1 MWYVTF
7 CFFQQKTA
15 YELRIRDWSSDVCS
29 SDLGATVGQVALER
43 ADPDLIRDIIA
54 RRQITSFCAPPTLY
68 RQLVLA
74 DFAAH
79 DLSGLRHCTSAGEP
93 LNPEVIRAWRE
104 GTGGLT
110 IYDGYG
116 QSESTLLV
124 GTFPAMPVCPG
135 SMGKDRKSVG

>member
-1 MWYVTF
+1 MGGQTSALPISGWAKAAWGGLF
-7 CFFQQKTA
+7 GQWH
-15 YELRIRDWSSDVCS
+15 E
-29 SDLGATVGQVALER
+29 GATVGQVALER

-124 GTFPAMPVCPG
+124 GNFHAMPEIGRGSCRERVCQYV
-135 SMGKDRKSVG
+135 SI

>member
-1 MWYVTF
+1 M
-7 CFFQQKTA
+7 
-15 YELRIRDWSSDVCS
+15 RISDWSSDVCS
-29 SDLGATVGQVALER
+29 SDLL
-43 ADPDLIRDIIA
+43 DIIA

-116 QSESTLLV
+116 QSEST
-124 GTFPAMPVCPG
+124 
-135 SMGKDRKSVG
+135 DRKSTRLNSSH